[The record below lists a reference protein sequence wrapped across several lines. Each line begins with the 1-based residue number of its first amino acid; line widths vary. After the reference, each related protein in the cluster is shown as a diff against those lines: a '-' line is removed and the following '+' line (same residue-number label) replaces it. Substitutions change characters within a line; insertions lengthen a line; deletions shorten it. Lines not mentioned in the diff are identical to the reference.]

1 MLIGY
6 VRFVWAF
13 VNKKNVKMII
23 FKAENILI
31 NWEITLDSIQRPETC
46 NSQRYMFSDLNCI
59 YLLRKNVIHPHYK
72 GFVVLPR

>member
-31 NWEITLDSIQRPETC
+31 NWEITLDSIQRPE
-46 NSQRYMFSDLNCI
+46 
-59 YLLRKNVIHPHYK
+59 K
-72 GFVVLPR
+72 